1 MAATTT
7 DTFSAQQQGTIIGS
21 ASTVYS
27 TARNAASG
35 TAFNYTTSTSA
46 NSAIYVQYFTEKG
59 IGYYRLN
66 RSFLR
71 FDVSA
76 VNGTVT
82 AATLKVPGVTYGS
95 SDVIVVKSDA
105 FTGIGDTLVGA
116 DFNNLDFTQAY
127 SSEITTWNVGSF
139 NNISLNGNAATDLE
153 NQSIFTVALIDH
165 DYDFLNV
172 STTTNPRAGIL
183 FADGTDEIGLEVT
196 WVVGGGGPSF
206 NINGISAANIGSING
221 VEAASIASGNGV

>member
-1 MAATTT
+1 MALPPIT
-7 DTFSAQQQGTIIGS
+7 DTFSAQWQGSIIGS
-21 ASTVYS
+21 QNSVYS

-46 NSAIYVQYFTEKG
+46 NSAIYVQYFTQKG
-59 IGYYRLN
+59 VGYYRVN

-76 VNGTVT
+76 VSGTVT

-105 FTGIGDTLVGA
+105 FTGVGNTLVGA
-116 DFNNLDFTQAY
+116 DFDNLDFTQAY
-127 SSEITTWNVGSF
+127 SSEVTTWNLGSY
-139 NNISLNGNAATDLE
+139 NNISLNDGAKTDIANDSYL
-153 NQSIFTVALIDH
+153 TVALIDH

-183 FADGTDEIGLEVT
+183 FADGTDEILLEVS
-196 WVVGGGGPSF
+196 WYEGGGGGPSF
-206 NINGISAANIGSING
+206 NINGVSVIGSING
-221 VEAASIASGNGV
+221 VEAASIGGGNGL